1 MNPQELKSEKLND
14 NLEKKNWVSP
24 EITNW
29 ENENIENAGGLG
41 ADGGT
46 KAYGD

>member
-1 MNPQELKSEKLND
+1 MNLQELKSEKLYD

-29 ENENIENAGGLG
+29 ENNNIENGGGLG
-41 ADGGT
+41 ADGGS
-46 KAYGD
+46 KAYAG